1 MFRDPNPCFD
11 SPGGHPVALR
21 PLRVGMIGI
30 GTVGAGTLR
39 VLVRNQ
45 ALIAARA
52 GRRIEV
58 VAVAAR
64 NLARAAS
71 IVGDTVALTDDPMQ
85 VATHPGV
92 DVVVEVAG
100 GTGPARNWVLA
111 AIAAGKHV
119 VTANKAL
126 LAEHGGEI
134 FAAARQHGVA
144 VAYEGAVAVSIP
156 IIKALREGLTAN
168 RIEWVAGIIN
178 GTSNFILSQMEGEGL
193 DFATALAQAQA
204 RGYAEADPAFDIEG
218 TDAAH
223 KLALLAAN
231 AFGMPVNF
239 ADVQVEGITAL
250 QRLDVACARQLG
262 YRIKLL
268 AVARRREGGVELSV
282 QPALLPATHLMAQV
296 NGSMNGILVQGDA
309 SGLTMYYG
317 AGAGAEQT
325 ASAVIA
331 DLVDVARLDG
341 TPATQRVPHLGFHPH
356 ALRALQVA
364 PRAAVRTR
372 HYLRVPVHND
382 RCMAAVG
389 GLLEEQGIAVEQM
402 EWKVGSADE
411 ARQVLV
417 LTGESPQ
424 GTMDLALDAL
434 QALPEVAGP
443 CVQWRVE
450 PLAG

>member
-1 MFRDPNPCFD
+1 MVRDPDPRFD
-11 SPGGHPVALR
+11 SLGDHPVALR

-71 IVGDTVALTDDPMQ
+71 IVGDAVALTDDPMQ

-100 GTGPARNWVLA
+100 GTGPARDWVLA

-126 LAEHGGEI
+126 LAEHGGDI

-204 RGYAEADPAFDIEG
+204 RGYAEANPAFDIEG

-239 ADVQVEGITAL
+239 ADVQVQGITAL

-268 AVARRREGGVELSV
+268 AVARRREGGIELRV

-296 NGSMNGILVQGDA
+296 NGPMNGILVQGDA

-341 TPATQRVPHLGFHPH
+341 THAAQRVPDLGLQAH
-356 ALRALQVA
+356 ALHPLPVL
-364 PRAAVRTR
+364 PRAALCTR

-389 GLLEEQGIAVEQM
+389 RLLAEQSIAVEQM
-402 EWKVGSADE
+402 EWRVGSADE

-417 LTGESPQ
+417 LTGEAPQ
-424 GTMDLALDAL
+424 GAIDLALHAL

-443 CVQWRVE
+443 CVQWRME
-450 PLAG
+450 LLED